1 MVSWLLWLVRCC
13 AAVFMVLLALVLLIF
28 AFSTEKDRTLGL
40 GMAAM
45 FGVAG
50 LATWPRTPNAWRRD
64 PPTSK
69 QLAYAEKLGLD
80 VPARIT
86 KGELSDMISS
96 VTGR

>member
-1 MVSWLLWLVRCC
+1 MISWLLWCSRCIASFILV
-13 AAVFMVLLALVLLIF
+13 
-28 AFSTEKDRTLGL
+28 S
-40 GMAAM
+40 MAAM
-45 FGVAG
+45 LLMFALVGTQNTVATIATSLVLGIAG
-50 LATWPRTPNAWRRD
+50 LATWPRIPNAWRRD
-64 PPTSK
+64 PPTAK